1 MSPTFTPIRLTIID
15 FLGVFLPGMVWTI
28 LFFTLREMV
37 SPQWNIKPTDPLKV
51 AFFIATLP
59 KELSGH
65 EYGAPFYVGLALLS
79 ILIGYFNMALS
90 TYPAEWISIRV
101 SSFIRNIKASFINLF
116 KCFWKIKKNQETQ
129 ETQEIKDNFPYQK
142 YYEETKKFLYSSIK
156 KIVNAELQIQ
166 EESDNVKIEKLAS
179 YEPFEICKRLLKIR
193 QPVLWEEAQY
203 REAQVR
209 MLASLLL
216 ASLFNLILSTLAIKE
231 EPSWMFTSLVI
242 TIIIGQT
249 FRNRRFREVEDVYI
263 STLLLRNSV
272 PPSSNSNSDK
282 IK

>member
-15 FLGVFLPGMVWTI
+15 FLGVFLPGMVWTV

-101 SSFIRNIKASFINLF
+101 SSFIRNIICLF
-116 KCFWKIKKNQETQ
+116 NCPCK
-129 ETQEIKDNFPYQK
+129 
-142 YYEETKKFLYSSIK
+142 KKFRRQYMSS
-156 KIVNAELQIQ
+156 
-166 EESDNVKIEKLAS
+166 
-179 YEPFEICKRLLKIR
+179 P
-193 QPVLWEEAQY
+193 
-203 REAQVR
+203 
-209 MLASLLL
+209 
-216 ASLFNLILSTLAIKE
+216 
-231 EPSWMFTSLVI
+231 I
-242 TIIIGQT
+242 TIITKKNPNFSIQVSKKLSMQSCKFRKNQT
-249 FRNRRFREVEDVYI
+249 M
-263 STLLLRNSV
+263 LR
-272 PPSSNSNSDK
+272 
-282 IK
+282 